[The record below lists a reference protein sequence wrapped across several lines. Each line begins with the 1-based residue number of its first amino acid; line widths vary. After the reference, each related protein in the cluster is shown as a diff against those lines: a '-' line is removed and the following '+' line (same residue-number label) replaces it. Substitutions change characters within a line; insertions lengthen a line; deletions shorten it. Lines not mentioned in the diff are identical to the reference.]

1 LVVAV
6 LEQQQ
11 GELPKWEFGA
21 AWEFAPEFAPEVEFE
36 AQRGFAGV
44 LGAELGAKREFAPEF
59 DREFAVELEFAV
71 EFGRVQPHHPLHRMH
86 HPQPL
91 RES

>member
-1 LVVAV
+1 LSEAV

-21 AWEFAPEFAPEVEFE
+21 KREFAPEFAPEVEFE

-44 LGAELGAKREFAPEF
+44 LGAGLGAEQEFAPEF

-71 EFGRVQPHHPLHRMH
+71 EFGHVQPHHLPRQMR

>member
-11 GELPKWEFGA
+11 GGLPKREFGA
-21 AWEFAPEFAPEVEFE
+21 AWEFAPEFAPEAEFE

-44 LGAELGAKREFAPEF
+44 LGAGLGAEREFAPEF
-59 DREFAVELEFAV
+59 DREFAVELEF
-71 EFGRVQPHHPLHRMH
+71 GRVQPLHLLHRMH

-91 RES
+91 REL